1 MLYLFPLIVFALHS
15 HDFNPHFG
23 YSLNIAGPFIC
34 PQGELES
41 LLPNF
46 FFLGELTKHV
56 KTSMMIVMSRYT

>member
-1 MLYLFPLIVFALHS
+1 MLYLFHSLFLHFILT
-15 HDFNPHFG
+15 FNSLFE

-41 LLPNF
+41 LLSNF
-46 FFLGELTKHV
+46 FFLGEVTIHV